1 MADYNSEEFKKE
13 ALQKQIELYSSKK
26 RCDLCKY
33 CEYIY
38 KEKTKG
44 IFNKR
49 QEKILYG
56 YYCHV
61 TGEFSR
67 FRDFS
72 DCEDSYKLDLDKLKD
87 I

>member
-1 MADYNSEEFKKE
+1 MVDYNSEQFKKE
-13 ALQKQIELYSSKK
+13 ALQKQIRLYSSKK

-33 CEYIY
+33 CEYLY
-38 KEKTKG
+38 EEKTKG

-49 QEKILYG
+49 QVTKLYG

-67 FRDFS
+67 CRDFS
-72 DCEDSYKLDLDKLKD
+72 DCKDSYSLDLDKLKN

>member
-49 QEKILYG
+49 QVNKRYG
-56 YYCHV
+56 YRCHV
-61 TGEFSR
+61 TGEFSIIGE
-67 FRDFS
+67 FS
-72 DCEDSYKLDLDKLKD
+72 DCKGSYKLDLDKLKD